1 MATIQY
7 IILGAGGA
15 GRTIA
20 GASHHLDGK
29 MAFLD
34 DQVTAREVN
43 GIPVLGKLITR
54 EKHRDA
60 SYIIAF
66 GTRYQIARRDLF
78 CQMRADGFHFF
89 SVIAAQ
95 AYVDRDAQV
104 GTGVF
109 IAAHC
114 AILPNA
120 TVGNNCHLCVACTVD
135 HDCIVGDGVYLSPG
149 VNLSGAVVIGEG
161 AFIGTNATI
170 MPEVHIGAYATIGA
184 GAVVLRDVPAGD
196 TVVGVPA
203 RSLIKGDSTL

>member
-1 MATIQY
+1 MDNVEY

-20 GASHHLDGK
+20 GALHHLDGK
-29 MAFLD
+29 LAFLD
-34 DQVTAREVN
+34 DQVTAREIN
-43 GIPVLGKLITR
+43 GTPVLGKLIAR
-54 EKHRDA
+54 EKYREA
-60 SYIIAF
+60 AYIIAF
-66 GTRYQIARRDLF
+66 GTRYQIARRDLY
-78 CQMRADGFHFF
+78 CLMRADGFHFF
-89 SVIAAQ
+89 NVIAPQ
-95 AYVDRDAQV
+95 AYVDRDARL
-104 GTGVF
+104 GNGVF

-135 HDCIVGDGVYLSPG
+135 HDSVVHDGVYLSPG

-170 MPEVHIGAYATIGA
+170 MPEVQIGPYATIGA

-203 RSLIKGDSTL
+203 KSLIKGD